1 MGKAEELRNAVSTI
15 KEYCD
20 NMKCRRHEKC
30 LFYRDRN
37 YLGGCMLAHA
47 PTYWQEKQL
56 KTRKEVFLE
65 KFPNAKRNS
74 CGQLATCAQN
84 VFGVVVDCCTSKG
97 CEECWDE
104 PAPDEYQEELE

>member
-37 YLGGCMLAHA
+37 YLGGCMMAHA
-47 PTYWQEKQL
+47 PMYWSHKTL
-56 KTRKEVFLE
+56 KTRREVFLE
-65 KFPNAKRNS
+65 RFPNAKCAPS
-74 CGQLATCAQN
+74 GTCAAY
-84 VFGVVVDCCTSKG
+84 VFGGDCIGTCTD
-97 CEECWDE
+97 CWDL
-104 PAPDEYQEELE
+104 PAPDECQEELE